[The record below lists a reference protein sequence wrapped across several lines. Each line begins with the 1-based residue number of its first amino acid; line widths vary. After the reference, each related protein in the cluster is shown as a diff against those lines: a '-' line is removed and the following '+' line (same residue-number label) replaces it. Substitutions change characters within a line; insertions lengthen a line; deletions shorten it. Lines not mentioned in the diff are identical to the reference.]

1 VINLKE
7 NQQLSETT
15 EGLNENYKS
24 LRNNMLS
31 LLETIHFPNLME
43 DEPNQQNFD
52 EFLNKL
58 QQICLE
64 SYKDENRLLFSS
76 IRHVLK
82 DFSHHS

>member
-1 VINLKE
+1 MKE
-7 NQQLSETT
+7 NQQLSETA
-15 EGLNENYKS
+15 EQLNDYYKT

-82 DFSHHS
+82 DFSVHL

>member
-1 VINLKE
+1 MILKE
-7 NQQLSETT
+7 NQKLSEST
-15 EGLNENYKS
+15 EQLNEHYKT

-43 DEPNQQNFD
+43 DEPNEQNFD

-58 QQICLE
+58 RQICLE

-82 DFSHHS
+82 DFSVHL